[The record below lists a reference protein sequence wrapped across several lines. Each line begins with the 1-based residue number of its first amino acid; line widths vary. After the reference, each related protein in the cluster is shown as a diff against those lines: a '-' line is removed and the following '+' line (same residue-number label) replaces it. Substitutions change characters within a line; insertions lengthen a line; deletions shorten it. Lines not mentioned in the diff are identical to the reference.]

1 MINYLKNHEVYGFEW
16 GDELPVIKDFDYVI
30 HMGANSST
38 IERDVEKIMRQNYDF
53 SVWLLSEC
61 IKYKVNF
68 QYSSSASVYGLN
80 KEFKEDSPLDP
91 KTPYAWSKFLFERY
105 VSNLNKILTEHIKI
119 QGFRYFNVYGPGES
133 NKQDQASPYYK
144 FAKQY
149 EDTGKIKVFENSQN
163 YLRDFVPVDQVCKT
177 HVDFFDVEESGIWN
191 VGTGQP
197 TSFLEV
203 ALSIAPYHAIEFIP
217 MPEILKQGYQGYTC
231 ADMTKTKLT
240 LERYK
245 K

>member
-1 MINYLKNHEVYGFEW
+1 
-16 GDELPVIKDFDYVI
+16 
-30 HMGANSST
+30 
-38 IERDVEKIMRQNYDF
+38 
-53 SVWLLSEC
+53 
-61 IKYKVNF
+61 
-68 QYSSSASVYGLN
+68 LN
-80 KEFKEDSPLDP
+80 AEFKEDSPLDP

-133 NKQDQASPYYK
+133 NKQDQASPYHK
-144 FAKQY
+144 FEKQY
-149 EDTGKIKVFENSQN
+149 KETGKVKVFENSEN
-163 YLRDFVPVDQVCKT
+163 YLRDFVHVNQVCKT
-177 HVDFFDVEESGIWN
+177 HIDFFDVEESGIWN
-191 VGTGQP
+191 VGTGNP

-217 MPEILKQGYQGYTC
+217 MPEILKQGYQEYTC
-231 ADMTKTKLT
+231 ADMAKTKLT